1 KAVET
6 GAKPAAAPFDIA
18 RFAGIF
24 AALGLAVGA
33 LGAALASMVTGFL
46 GLKAWQMPLALLG
59 LMLVISGPSMAMAF
73 FKLRNR
79 NLGPILDANGWA
91 VNARAR
97 INIPFGTELT
107 RVARLP
113 EGAERSLRDPY
124 AEKSAPWKLYFFLGI
139 LVALALAYL
148 DFTAF

>member
-1 KAVET
+1 DQLMVGRNGIFYDRDGKDWDATITKIVEHPISLRQAFWAPYRKAARLINEQVEKFAASRAKGVDDMTSKVASDAGKAVET

-73 FKLRNR
+73 FKL
-79 NLGPILDANGWA
+79 
-91 VNARAR
+91 
-97 INIPFGTELT
+97 
-107 RVARLP
+107 
-113 EGAERSLRDPY
+113 
-124 AEKSAPWKLYFFLGI
+124 
-139 LVALALAYL
+139 
-148 DFTAF
+148 